1 MRPFGDWAAFG
12 VRDPSVLVT
21 PDGTFVEG
29 PDGYVMF
36 FNARDRRPDEG
47 GVTVVGR
54 ATSRDGEHW
63 TPEPEPVLRDGVY
76 AAQGSAVLLD
86 SGEVVMPYSPD
97 TLAGF
102 RLSKAPDATASFE
115 PVGDIV
121 LSPADIDCHRI
132 GLPFIW
138 READGWHMVFEA
150 IRRGGHFEVFHA
162 TSDDLETW
170 SPDQVR
176 YFAPPADAW
185 DGYSQANPSVH
196 RTDRGR
202 VLLYNGASDV
212 ATWDVSVAVERAG
225 AWRTLDRPILARIDD
240 EPWSR
245 QRLEGA
251 RLRPNAGPTP
261 ELFYFGTPGRDSYE
275 GGTIGLAT
283 ATG

>member
-1 MRPFGDWAAFG
+1 MVAG
-12 VRDPSVLVT
+12 T
-21 PDGTFVEG
+21 PC
-29 PDGYVMF
+29 
-36 FNARDRRPDEG
+36 
-47 GVTVVGR
+47 
-54 ATSRDGEHW
+54 S
-63 TPEPEPVLRDGVY
+63 
-76 AAQGSAVLLD
+76 
-86 SGEVVMPYSPD
+86 
-97 TLAGF
+97 
-102 RLSKAPDATASFE
+102 
-115 PVGDIV
+115 
-121 LSPADIDCHRI
+121 
-132 GLPFIW
+132 W
-138 READGWHMVFEA
+138 READSWHMVFEA